1 MDEFALIDR
10 IVAILGERAKGEGV
24 LLGPGDDAALVA
36 VPSGFDLAVTT
47 DTLVAGRHF
56 PTDASGDLV
65 GARAMGVNLSDLAA
79 MGAEARYCVVALT
92 APEPNVP
99 WIEAFA
105 RGLAEAAARHG
116 VAIVGGNLARGPL
129 SVSVAA
135 HGIVPRG
142 EALVRSGARPGDRVY
157 LSGALGVG
165 YAARLAGDPRFYR
178 VEPRLALGVS
188 LRGIAS
194 AALDISDGFLSD
206 LGHLCTASAVGAEV
220 DLESVPVCPD
230 VDKRTALSCGDD
242 YELLFTA
249 SAPTPVAESVHP
261 VGRIVV
267 GEGVTVFDAGRP
279 VALGPNHPAGFRHF
293 E

>member
-10 IVAILGERAKGEGV
+10 IVAILGARTGGEGV

-36 VPSGFDLAVTT
+36 VPPGFDLAVTT

-56 PTDASGDLV
+56 PSDAPGDLV
-65 GARAMGVNLSDLAA
+65 GERALGVNLSDLAA

-92 APEPNVP
+92 APEPDVP

-105 RGLAEAAARHG
+105 QGLADAAARHG

-135 HGIVPRG
+135 HGIVPG
-142 EALVRSGARPGDRVY
+142 GQALTRSGARPGDGVY
-157 LSGALGVG
+157 VSGALGVG
-165 YAARLAGDPRFYR
+165 HAARLAEDPRFYR
-178 VEPRLALGVS
+178 VEPRLGLGVS
-188 LRGIAS
+188 LRGVAS
-194 AALDISDGFLSD
+194 AAIDISDGFLSD
-206 LGHLCTASAVGAEV
+206 LRHLCTASGVGAEI
-220 DLESVPVCPD
+220 DLQAVPVCPD
-230 VDKRTALSCGDD
+230 VDARAALTCGDD

-249 SAPTPVAESVHP
+249 AELPSLDATVYP
-261 VGRIVV
+261 VGTIVA
-267 GEGVTVFDAGRP
+267 GERVTVLEARRP
-279 VALGPNHPAGFRHF
+279 LELDPDGPRGFRHF

>member
-10 IVAILGERAKGEGV
+10 IVAILGERAGGEGV

-56 PTDASGDLV
+56 PTDAPGDLV
-65 GARAMGVNLSDLAA
+65 GERAMGVNLSDLAA

-105 RGLAEAAARHG
+105 RGLTDAAALHG
-116 VAIVGGNLARGPL
+116 VAIVGGNLAGGPL

-142 EALVRSGARPGDRVY
+142 QALVRSGARPGDRVY
-157 LSGALGVG
+157 VSGPLGVG
-165 YAARLAGDPRFYR
+165 HAARLAGDPRFYR

-188 LRGIAS
+188 LRGVAS
-194 AALDISDGFLSD
+194 AAIDISDGFLSD
-206 LGHLCTASAVGAEV
+206 LGHLCAASAVGAEI
-220 DLESVPVCPD
+220 DLGSVPVCPD
-230 VDKRTALSCGDD
+230 VDARTALSCGDD

-249 SAPTPVAESVHP
+249 SDPTPVPEPVHP
-261 VGRIVV
+261 VGRIVA
-267 GEGVTVFDAGRP
+267 GEGVTVLDAGRAVP
-279 VALGPNHPAGFRHF
+279 PDPGNSTGFRHF
-293 E
+293 D

>member
-92 APEPNVP
+92 APEPNIP

-116 VAIVGGNLARGPL
+116 VAVVGGNLARGPL

-230 VDKRTALSCGDD
+230 VDARTALSCGDD

-267 GEGVTVFDAGRP
+267 GEGVTLFDAGRP
-279 VALGPNHPAGFRHF
+279 VALDPNHPAGFRHF

>member
-10 IVAILGERAKGEGV
+10 IVAILGARAGGEGV

-36 VPSGFDLAVTT
+36 VPPGFDLAVST

-56 PTDASGDLV
+56 PADAPGDLV
-65 GARAMGVNLSDLAA
+65 GERAMGVNLSDLAA

-92 APEPNVP
+92 VPEPDVP

-105 RGLAEAAARHG
+105 RGLADAAARHG
-116 VAIVGGNLARGPL
+116 VAVVGGNLARGPL

-142 EALVRSGARPGDRVY
+142 LALVRSGARPGDRVY
-157 LSGALGVG
+157 VSGALGVG
-165 YAARLAGDPRFYR
+165 HAARLAGNPRFYR
-178 VEPRLALGVS
+178 VAPRLALGVS
-188 LRGIAS
+188 LRGVAS
-194 AALDISDGFLSD
+194 AAIDVSDGFLSD
-206 LGHLCTASAVGAEV
+206 LRHLCAASAVGAEI

-230 VDKRTALSCGDD
+230 VDARTALSCGDD

-249 SAPTPVAESVHP
+249 PEPSPLAETVYA
-261 VGRIVV
+261 VGRIVA
-267 GEGVTVFDAGRP
+267 GDGVTVLDAGRVVVP
-279 VALGPNHPAGFRHF
+279 DPGHSTGFRHF
-293 E
+293 D

>member
-10 IVAILGERAKGEGV
+10 IVAILGERAGGEGV

-36 VPSGFDLAVTT
+36 VPPGFDLAVTT

-65 GARAMGVNLSDLAA
+65 GERAMGVNLSDLAA

-92 APEPNVP
+92 APEPEVP

-105 RGLAEAAARHG
+105 RGLACAAARHG

-142 EALVRSGARPGDRVY
+142 EALVRSGAKPGDRVY
-157 LSGALGVG
+157 VSGALGG
-165 YAARLAGDPRFYR
+165 GHAARLAGDPGFYR

-188 LRGIAS
+188 LRGVAS
-194 AALDISDGFLSD
+194 AAIDISDGFLSD
-206 LGHLCTASAVGAEV
+206 LGHLCAASAVGAEI

-230 VDKRTALSCGDD
+230 VDARTALSCGDD

-249 SAPTPVAESVHP
+249 PEPSPLAETVHA
-261 VGRIVV
+261 VGRIVA
-267 GEGVTVFDAGRP
+267 GEGVTVLDAGRA
-279 VALGPNHPAGFRHF
+279 VAPDPGHSTGFRHF
-293 E
+293 D

>member
-230 VDKRTALSCGDD
+230 VDARTALSCGDD

-279 VALGPNHPAGFRHF
+279 VALDPNHPAGFRHF

>member
-10 IVAILGERAKGEGV
+10 IVAILGERAGGEGV
-24 LLGPGDDAALVA
+24 LLGPGDDAAIVA
-36 VPSGFDLAVTT
+36 VPAGFDLAVTT

-56 PTDASGDLV
+56 PPEAPGDLL
-65 GARAMGVNLSDLAA
+65 GARALAVNLSDLAA

-92 APEPNVP
+92 APEPDIP

-105 RGLAEAAARHG
+105 RGLADAAARHG
-116 VAIVGGNLARGPL
+116 VAVVGGNLARGPL

-142 EALVRSGARPGDRVY
+142 LALTRSGARPGDRVY
-157 LSGALGVG
+157 LSGPLGVG
-165 YAARLAGDPRFYR
+165 HAARLAGDPRFYR

-188 LRGIAS
+188 LRGVAS
-194 AALDISDGFLSD
+194 AAIDVSDGFLSD
-206 LGHLCTASAVGAEV
+206 LRHVCAASAVGAEI
-220 DLESVPVCPD
+220 DLEAVPVCAD
-230 VDKRTALSCGDD
+230 VDARAALSCGDD

-249 SAPTPVAESVHP
+249 PDATPLAEPVHA
-261 VGRIVV
+261 VGRIVA
-267 GEGVTVFDAGRP
+267 GAGVSVVDAGHP
-279 VALGPNHPAGFRHF
+279 VALDPDRPAGFRHF

>member
-10 IVAILGERAKGEGV
+10 IVAILGARAAGEGV

-56 PTDASGDLV
+56 PADASGDLV

-92 APEPNVP
+92 APEPDVP

-105 RGLAEAAARHG
+105 RGLADAAGRHS
-116 VAIVGGNLARGPL
+116 VAVVGGNLARGPL

-135 HGIVPRG
+135 HGIVPRDQ
-142 EALVRSGARPGDRVY
+142 ALVRSGARPGDRVY
-157 LSGALGVG
+157 VSGPLGVG
-165 YAARLAGDPRFYR
+165 HAARLAGDARFYR

-188 LRGIAS
+188 LRGVAS
-194 AALDISDGFLSD
+194 AAIDISDGFLSD
-206 LGHLCTASAVGAEV
+206 LRHVSAASGVGAEI
-220 DLESVPVCPD
+220 DLESVPVCPE
-230 VDKRTALSCGDD
+230 VDARTALSCGDD

-249 SAPTPVAESVHP
+249 PEPAPLPEPVHT

-279 VALGPNHPAGFRHF
+279 VALDPNHPTGFRHF

>member
-10 IVAILGERAKGEGV
+10 IVAILGARAGGEGV

-36 VPSGFDLAVTT
+36 VPPGFDLAVTT

-65 GARAMGVNLSDLAA
+65 GERAMGVNLSDLAA

-92 APEPNVP
+92 APKPEVP

-105 RGLAEAAARHG
+105 KGLARAAARHG
-116 VAIVGGNLARGPL
+116 VAIVGGNLARGSL

-135 HGIVPRG
+135 HGIVPRR

-157 LSGALGVG
+157 VSGALGVG
-165 YAARLAGDPRFYR
+165 HAARLAGDARFYR

-188 LRGIAS
+188 LRGVAS
-194 AALDISDGFLSD
+194 AAIDISDGLLSD
-206 LGHLCTASAVGAEV
+206 LRHLCTASGVGAEI
-220 DLESVPVCPD
+220 DLEAVPVCAD
-230 VDKRTALSCGDD
+230 VDAPTALTCGDD

-249 SAPTPVAESVHP
+249 PDPSPLPETVHAI
-261 VGRIVV
+261 GRIVA
-267 GEGVTVFDAGRP
+267 GEGVTVLDGGRP
-279 VALGPNHPAGFRHF
+279 LPQDADQPVGFRHF